1 MDRSLKIALI
11 GHGRFGKKY
20 FKEIKKLKKFN
31 LVVVFVKSKI
41 IRKSFVKFS
50 VDKISKY
57 NLDGAIIA
65 TPPKTHHAYF
75 RLGLLVTCSPKTL
88 VNTPTINSHCTQYQ
102 RHAQTPARTTDY
114 NIVAATTTTSHQL
127 TPHGTTCNATKGT
140 PIYPLMTQP
149 QNIAALV
156 ATENVTGHGT

>member
-65 TPPKTHHAYF
+65 TPPKTHLFIAKEFIKKKIPIITYLRFQENFNEKH
-75 RLGLLVTCSPKTL
+75 LLKF
-88 VNTPTINSHCTQYQ
+88 
-102 RHAQTPARTTDY
+102 
-114 NIVAATTTTSHQL
+114 
-127 TPHGTTCNATKGT
+127 
-140 PIYPLMTQP
+140 
-149 QNIAALV
+149 
-156 ATENVTGHGT
+156 